1 MQIFIDTDSR
11 KRRKAPG
18 LFLLPGALLAPTLII
33 VFGVL
38 LYPAAC
44 TIFFSLTDKTMA
56 DTTYSFI
63 GLKNY
68 SNLFSDPKFWMAFQ
82 HSIIFTLIAGSLNIL
97 LGFGTALLVNRAVP
111 FRGLFRSLLLI
122 PWVMPPIVTG
132 LMFRWLYNDFYG
144 YLNYLLV
151 HAGLIEKPIL
161 FLVDRAFVWLA
172 VILPTVW
179 YEYPFVMLMFLAAL
193 QSISPDLYRAAKV
206 DGANAF
212 QQFLHITLPCLKQ
225 AFLLNGLL
233 QIIFMFK
240 SFNLVWILTQGGPG
254 DRTELLSTLAY
265 RHVFEGFST
274 GYGSA
279 VATVI
284 FLVLFAVSIVYLASP
299 AIRSEE
305 P

>member
-1 MQIFIDTDSR
+1 
-11 KRRKAPG
+11 
-18 LFLLPGALLAPTLII
+18 
-33 VFGVL
+33 
-38 LYPAAC
+38 
-44 TIFFSLTDKTMA
+44 
-56 DTTYSFI
+56 
-63 GLKNY
+63 
-68 SNLFSDPKFWMAFQ
+68 
-82 HSIIFTLIAGSLNIL
+82 
-97 LGFGTALLVNRAVP
+97 
-111 FRGLFRSLLLI
+111 
-122 PWVMPPIVTG
+122 
-132 LMFRWLYNDFYG
+132 
-144 YLNYLLV
+144 
-151 HAGLIEKPIL
+151 
-161 FLVDRAFVWLA
+161 
-172 VILPTVW
+172 
-179 YEYPFVMLMFLAAL
+179 MLMFLAAL